1 MSSSPCNAVE
11 VFQKAAGTP
20 RQPSSQ
26 KPTPFSLRLSAEER
40 AYLDELAG
48 SRPLGSY
55 IREKLLGER
64 AETRRTLRK
73 PKIQETQYAALLAAL
88 GESRL
93 SSNLNQLAKH
103 ANMGTLDT
111 GEDIEAQLQ
120 EAYMA
125 ILEMRKAL
133 FMALGLKVSGGL

>member
-1 MSSSPCNAVE
+1 M
-11 VFQKAAGTP
+11 
-20 RQPSSQ
+20 
-26 KPTPFSLRLSAEER
+26 SAEER

-133 FMALGLKVSGGL
+133 FMALGLKASGGL